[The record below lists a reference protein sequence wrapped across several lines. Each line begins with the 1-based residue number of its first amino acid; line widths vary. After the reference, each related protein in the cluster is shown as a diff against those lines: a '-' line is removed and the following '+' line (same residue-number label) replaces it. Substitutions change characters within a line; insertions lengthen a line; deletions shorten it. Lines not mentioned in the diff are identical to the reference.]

1 MVSEGT
7 CVFRKLLLVHTVVDI
22 CYQHYCSF
30 ISSPDPRLPCGNV
43 FVSWNAGSI
52 PSFGAGTRDCSQTVS
67 EFYSTGLGS
76 DVSR

>member
-22 CYQHYCSF
+22 SF
-30 ISSPDPRLPCGNV
+30 ISSPNPRLPCGNV
-43 FVSWNAGSI
+43 CVPWNAGSI
-52 PSFGAGTRDCSQTVS
+52 SSFGAGTGDCSQTIS